1 VSLICHRPTGSSEA
15 VRRYLV
21 FPAGDSMSVEDDI
34 MARIKAAQVWDKDSK
49 IEDFQLKAGANGFV
63 LINLKTSR
71 AQLIYDEHSRL
82 DDWKQLFPNVIELPS
97 RARR

>member
-1 VSLICHRPTGSSEA
+1 
-15 VRRYLV
+15 
-21 FPAGDSMSVEDDI
+21 MSVEDEI

-82 DDWKQLFPNVIELPS
+82 NDWKQLFPNVIEIPTDS
-97 RARR
+97 RR